1 MGYEDSDLVMDKK
14 EIMDIPKFL
23 RKHKENSM
31 KDLIIGLIIGS
42 LLTSGI
48 FVYALQI
55 SKTEKM
61 ESRIETI
68 SNDIERITQK
78 IGGLP
83 PEKVRKK

>member
-1 MGYEDSDLVMDKK
+1 
-14 EIMDIPKFL
+14 
-23 RKHKENSM
+23 M
-31 KDLIIGLIIGS
+31 KDLIMGLLIGS

-83 PEKVRKK
+83 PEKARKK